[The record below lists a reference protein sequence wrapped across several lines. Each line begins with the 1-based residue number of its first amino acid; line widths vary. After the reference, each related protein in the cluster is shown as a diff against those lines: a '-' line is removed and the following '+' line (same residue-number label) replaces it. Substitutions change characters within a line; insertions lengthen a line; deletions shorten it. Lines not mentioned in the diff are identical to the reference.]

1 MEDTIEICSGCG
13 KMPRAMDAMSGS
25 FVCSRCGNS
34 SKVSV
39 KADDYERIA
48 SELDRKFH
56 AQTQKTRI
64 EAAADHPVELSP
76 RRPPAARKKAP
87 AKKASPKKTKA
98 RPSPR
103 KAVKKKA
110 KAGKRR

>member
-76 RRPPAARKKAP
+76 RRPPAARKKT

-103 KAVKKKA
+103 KAVKKKT

>member
-76 RRPPAARKKAP
+76 RRPPAARKKT